1 MGAHWCNCGSAAKG
15 MVTRDEVEGDEKPE
29 RGAEGS
35 FLRMAVFDAI
45 GTGQPAWWLQPP
57 ALARVRRSMGT
68 RQVSECA
75 EKSKVVHFGAWLRAK
90 PLKTREFS
98 GCGSMQHPKIEK
110 VMHYG
115 AFWCMEGAE
124 PSKSGEFRGFGDSN
138 DALRTHE
145 KVVHLMQGDERSF
158 SARVGTCERGAHEC
172 SRASVPEPALA
183 ARLVGRA
190 VALFRGRT
198 RRRAIKPLTSCADAG
213 AREQNRL
220 LRARLL
226 QCNIAIMP
234 KMLHFVAFC

>member
-1 MGAHWCNCGSAAKG
+1 MRNPKGARRGHFYEWRYSTRSVRDSRRGGFSRQPSRGCAAAWEPAKC
-15 MVTRDEVEGDEKPE
+15 
-29 RGAEGS
+29 
-35 FLRMAVFDAI
+35 LR
-45 GTGQPAWWLQPP
+45 
-57 ALARVRRSMGT
+57 
-68 RQVSECA
+68 CA

-234 KMLHFVAFC
+234 KMLHFVAFCCIEINEGCAQREAVIWKKG